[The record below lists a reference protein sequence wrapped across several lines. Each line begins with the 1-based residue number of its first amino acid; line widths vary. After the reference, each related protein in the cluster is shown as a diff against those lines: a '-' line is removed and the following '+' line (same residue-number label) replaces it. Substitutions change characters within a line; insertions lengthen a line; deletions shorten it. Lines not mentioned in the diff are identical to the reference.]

1 MKDQNYVFS
10 YDIGTTGNKTC
21 LYRIAPKIELVD
33 SCVAEYPLYI
43 LPDGGAEQ
51 NVDDWWDAIC
61 KTTNTILSRVKLD
74 RSAIRG
80 IAFCCQMQ
88 GSILVDSA
96 GQPLRN
102 PMIWMDIRATRQI
115 EEFLYTGLIRISG
128 YNALIALKSLRI
140 TGALAGTAKDPLW
153 KYHWVREN
161 EPEIFRKVYKWLDV
175 KDFLLLRC
183 TGHYGMTRDSAH
195 LTFLYDTRLGRLGWH
210 KGLCHTFRVDMRH
223 LPPVVRSTDVVGGL
237 TKEAADAIGLN
248 EGTRVFGGGG
258 DLPLITIGSGCVEEY
273 DTHIYIG
280 TSGWVA
286 ANVERRILD
295 ITNFMGS
302 IIGAMPGCYVF
313 VAEQETSGVC
323 LQWIR
328 DLLALEKVV
337 ASAEKDKNATEKEE
351 PKDAY
356 DVLNKAA
363 GEMPPGAGNIIFT
376 PWLQGNRSPREDP
389 YARGMFFNIGLK
401 AGTGMLIRAV
411 MEGVA
416 YHNRWMLQAF
426 DKKIPRQNSIRL
438 VGGGAKS
445 EVWCQIMADVTGR
458 TIETIENPQNA
469 GAFGAAVVSGV
480 GLGLLSSFHQAKSF
494 IPVKRRYTPRSEFKE
509 IYSRNFKAFQE
520 LYKNNKKLFRLLNQF
535 STTDAV

>member
-1 MKDQNYVFS
+1 MKDQSYVLC

-21 LYRIAPKIELVD
+21 LYRIAQKIELVD
-33 SCVAEYPLYI
+33 SCVAEYPLHI

-51 NVDDWWDAIC
+51 SVDDWWGAVC
-61 KTTNTILSRVKLD
+61 KTTNTILSRVKVD

-88 GSILVDSA
+88 GSILVDSNSQA
-96 GQPLRN
+96 LRN

-140 TGALAGTAKDPLW
+140 TGGLAGTAKDPLW
-153 KYHWVREN
+153 KYQWVREN
-161 EPEIFRKVYKWLDV
+161 EPEIFRKVHKWLDV
-175 KDFLLLRC
+175 KDYLLLRC

-195 LTFLYDTRLGRLGWH
+195 LTFLYDTRPGHLGWH
-210 KGLCHTFRVDMRH
+210 KGLCDTFRVDMRH

-237 TKEAADAIGLN
+237 TKEAADAMGLS
-248 EGTRVFGGGG
+248 EGTPVFGGGG

-280 TSGWVA
+280 TSGWLA

-295 ITNFMGS
+295 IGNFMAS
-302 IIGAMPGCYVF
+302 IMGAMPGCYNYVG
-313 VAEQETSGVC
+313 EQETSGVC

-328 DLLALEKVV
+328 DRLALDGLA
-337 ASAEKDKNATEKEE
+337 ASAHEIKSATERKELRD
-351 PKDAY
+351 PYDA
-356 DVLNKAA
+356 VNKAA
-363 GEMPPGAGNIIFT
+363 GETPPGAGNIIFT

-401 AGTGMLIRAV
+401 ADTRMLIRAV

-416 YHNRWMLQAF
+416 YHNRWMLQAL

-445 EVWCQIMADVTGR
+445 QVWCQIMADVTGR
-458 TIETIENPQNA
+458 TIETIQNPQNA
-469 GAFGAAVVSGV
+469 GAFGAAVVIGV
-480 GLGLLSSFHQAKSF
+480 GLGLLSSFHQAKSL
-494 IPVKRRYTPRSEFKE
+494 IPLDRRYMPRSEFKE
-509 IYSRNFKAFQE
+509 IYDQNFKAFQE
-520 LYKNNKKLFRLLNQF
+520 LYKNNKKLFRLLNQSS
-535 STTDAV
+535 STVAA